1 MNTTLF
7 GAPISDA
14 CEACGAGVLAAKQP
28 VLIVFDLDGTLT
40 DSAHLGR
47 ILFKRVFSRMG
58 FGEISDAL
66 ADSFNGP
73 TADEVCRIMGIG
85 PERRA
90 EYDHLID
97 KIEVELVHTIGRVYP
112 GVHEMLADLAQRA
125 HLAILTN
132 GSPAYCEA
140 CVAHYGFAPYI
151 ELSAGYAAGVTK
163 AARIGMWARALGAR
177 RVIVV
182 GDRRTDIDNARA
194 AGAYAV
200 GVTFGMGSREEL
212 SGADA
217 LCDTARQVTQACL
230 RVIEEI

>member
-1 MNTTLF
+1 
-7 GAPISDA
+7 
-14 CEACGAGVLAAKQP
+14 
-28 VLIVFDLDGTLT
+28 
-40 DSAHLGR
+40 
-47 ILFKRVFSRMG
+47 
-58 FGEISDAL
+58 
-66 ADSFNGP
+66 
-73 TADEVCRIMGIG
+73 
-85 PERRA
+85 
-90 EYDHLID
+90 
-97 KIEVELVHTIGRVYP
+97 
-112 GVHEMLADLAQRA
+112 MLSDLARRA

-132 GSPAYCEA
+132 GSAAYCEA

-151 ELSAGYAAGVTK
+151 ELSVGYAAGVTK

-182 GDRRTDIDNARA
+182 GDRCTDIDNARA

-200 GVTFGMGSREEL
+200 GVTFGMGTREEL